1 MSELKAV
8 IKRDAYADE
17 LVRGECI
24 YYTRHQDKNDE
35 KKITSYGLIF
45 CCPRCG
51 KTSTGPHVFNKKTK
65 TLHPSI
71 VCNSITDNGI
81 KCDYHG
87 WLKNGTFTDV

>member
-35 KKITSYGLIF
+35 KK
-45 CCPRCG
+45 
-51 KTSTGPHVFNKKTK
+51 
-65 TLHPSI
+65 
-71 VCNSITDNGI
+71 
-81 KCDYHG
+81 
-87 WLKNGTFTDV
+87 